1 MLWQGL
7 QLVEH
12 MAVAMLLYV
21 RATLLEGDYTSTL
34 RRLLK
39 YPPVEHVHTL
49 VERAL
54 QLRRA
59 FGADANGAPAVAGG
73 FPRGGSRGGGVG
85 FAPPQDA
92 GARAPPSARGTA
104 ADQQRWQ
111 QRGTAPA
118 GGGGSYHAAAGHAA
132 PAQAEAAAAE
142 AAAAAAAADSTQLA
156 SRMEAPLELLTALLK
171 QLVQTPPPAAGE
183 AAAAGAEAGAEAGA
197 GAGAGAAR
205 PASESFASDPVAVRR
220 ALAELRAVQR
230 VLSVRGTP
238 RPGA

>member
-1 MLWQGL
+1 
-7 QLVEH
+7 

-59 FGADANGAPAVAGG
+59 FGADANGEPAVAGG
-73 FPRGGSRGGGVG
+73 FPRGGSSSRGGGFG

-92 GARAPPSARGTA
+92 AARAPSSARGTA

-111 QRGTAPA
+111 QRGTAAA
-118 GGGGSYHAAAGHAA
+118 GGGGNHAAAGHAA
-132 PAQAEAAAAE
+132 PSLFEA
-142 AAAAAAAADSTQLA
+142 LA
-156 SRMEAPLELLTALLK
+156 S
-171 QLVQTPPPAAGE
+171 
-183 AAAAGAEAGAEAGA
+183 
-197 GAGAGAAR
+197 
-205 PASESFASDPVAVRR
+205 ASEPRLHEFNSQE
-220 ALAELRAVQR
+220 LAN
-230 VLSVRGTP
+230 TD
-238 RPGA
+238 